1 MNLLVVVDSRMA
13 QVDWRFAYMVAD
25 DAIELRHTNR
35 LDKHCQIRANL
46 GHMLGRCRPFLS
58 LQLTQNPI

>member
-1 MNLLVVVDSRMA
+1 MGGRNEPTGPRIP

-35 LDKHCQIRANL
+35 LNKHCQIRAYAGPL
-46 GHMLGRCRPFLS
+46 
-58 LQLTQNPI
+58 